1 MKRKFYFAVVIL
13 LVAVMALCL
22 VACGETDDNLPSGDD
37 TGNTGGTTTP
47 PKDTKCVHSY
57 GEWRVKT
64 PATCT
69 ADRVEIRIC
78 SKCGDTE
85 QRTVSGSA
93 GHTFGAWTV
102 KIAATCGEDRTDSR
116 KCTACGYEETQ
127 KVAHTATGRHE
138 YNDGNVCTVCG
149 ANKQYD
155 AESEVFMKDG
165 DVLYFGSYPQSRV
178 TDESLLENLSGYVT
192 VPTENDSN
200 GWTLYDFYVGGEVY
214 KSVVENYFTWY
225 QDVEYDGAKYR
236 AVYFILYRYVYADYS
251 PDANGENSRQYENGY
266 RIETV
271 YWFKYEPIKWKIVKT
286 EAGLSTIVAES
297 VLDVGCFYKTSYQN
311 LQDRD
316 GKIVYANDYAESY
329 IRAFLNGDFYETAFN
344 SLQRSIVQVTA
355 VDNSWHTAEQMHDLA
370 YADTNDNVY
379 LLSYKDI
386 TEFFADNE
394 ARKSLG
400 TDYAKVLGINEYQG
414 GSPWW
419 SRSPSY
425 WVNGGSCFVAS
436 HGATSYTSFVNAYYG
451 VRPAMT
457 VKIVEDCEVHT
468 YATWHT
474 YTEATCGD
482 DRTEYSLCDV
492 CGHRE
497 DRTVAGTATGNHNYV
512 SVCTVQEATCQE
524 DRIDICRCS
533 VCGYEDRITI
543 PNTKTD
549 HDYTVYIG
557 VRSEATCKDDR
568 VDIYGCRTCEATED
582 RVAAGTKT
590 DNHVYVIWEAY
601 EEATCT
607 KNATEKSTCTVCG
620 KVGYREVENS
630 MLRHI
635 YGDDDKCTG
644 CGKDKPPYTRDG
656 DVIYF
661 GSYPQTAVTGWLSDD
676 LTRTATR
683 KYGTPTAEQHIGWE
697 ALGSNWWYK
706 DLEYGGAKYR
716 GMRFKYYRPLDGR
729 GYSATSSG
737 WQEKNG
743 YETDTMY
750 WFKFEPIKWRIL
762 KEADGKAMLISDV
775 ALDSQVFDD
784 YTAHNNYAESGLR
797 KWLNQTFYDYAFTLA
812 EKDIILKTIVDNS
825 LATTCDETNPNVC
838 EDTEDNVFLLSKY
851 EATLYITDVNA
862 RFVQTTDYTKAR
874 GIATYD
880 DNCCDWWLRSPDP
893 TESKEYA
900 YLVMPTKTNWWL
912 NICPYY
918 HTSVGV
924 VPAMWITL

>member
-85 QRTVSGSA
+85 QRAVSGSA

-178 TDESLLENLSGYVT
+178 TDESLLEDLSGYVT

-200 GWTLYDFYVGGEVY
+200 GWTLYDFYVGGETY
-214 KSVVENYFTWY
+214 NSIVENYFTWY
-225 QDVEYDGAKYR
+225 QDVEYVGAKYR
-236 AVYFILYRYVYADYS
+236 AVYFTLYRYVYADYS

-329 IRAFLNGDFYETAFN
+329 VRAFLNGDFYETAFN
-344 SLQRSIVQVTA
+344 ALQRSIVQVTA

-436 HGATSYTSFVNAYYG
+436 HGATSYNSYVNAYYG

-457 VKIVEDCEVHT
+457 VRIAEDCEVHT
-468 YATWHT
+468 YTTWYT
-474 YTEATCGD
+474 DTEATCGA

-497 DRTVAGTATGNHNYV
+497 ERTVANTATGNHNYV
-512 SVCTVQEATCQE
+512 SVCTVQEATCKE
-524 DRIDICRCS
+524 DRVDLFHCS
-533 VCGYEDRITI
+533 VCGHEENISVPD
-543 PNTKTD
+543 TKTD
-549 HDYTVYIG
+549 D
-557 VRSEATCKDDR
+557 
-568 VDIYGCRTCEATED
+568 
-582 RVAAGTKT
+582 
-590 DNHVYVIWEAY
+590 HVYVIWEAY

-630 MLRHI
+630 KTQHN
-635 YGDDDKCTG
+635 YGNDGKCTA
-644 CGKDKPPYTRDG
+644 CGKEKPSYSRNDN
-656 DVIYF
+656 VIYF
-661 GSYPQTAVTGWLSDD
+661 GSYPQSEVTDDTIKDALNAMAGTLPTEDNSQGWTS
-676 LTRTATR
+676 
-683 KYGTPTAEQHIGWE
+683 YGYYINKVVT
-697 ALGSNWWYK
+697 NFMWYIDK
-706 DLEYGGAKYR
+706 ELNGEKYR
-716 GMRFKYYRPLDGR
+716 GVYFVRYRPIYG
-729 GYSATSSG
+729 
-737 WQEKNG
+737 
-743 YETDTMY
+743 ETDGDTTGNRVQDINYYYINTVY
-750 WFKFEPIKWRIL
+750 WFKYEPVKWRVL
-762 KEADGKAMLISDV
+762 KEENGKAFILADL
-775 ALDSQVFDD
+775 ALDSQQFDYSD
-784 YTAHNNYAESGLR
+784 GNSGNNYAKSSIR
-797 KWLNQTFYDYAFTLA
+797 KWLNETFYNTAFNVK
-812 EKDIILKTIVDNS
+812 EKATIVTTLVDNGVEGTGYTS
-825 LATTCDETNPNVC
+825 SDFVC
-838 EDTEDNVFLLSKY
+838 EDTNDKVFLLNY
-851 EATLYITDVNA
+851 AEANQYFEKSVDRIMS
-862 RFVQTTDYTKAR
+862 RTDYAR
-874 GIATYD
+874 CQGAKGGSMATD
-880 DNCCDWWLRSPDP
+880 PCWWWLRSPVN
-893 TESKEYA
+893 SKVAPGARTIDRDGNDQYGDITQ
-900 YLVMPTKTNWWL
+900 LTT
-912 NICPYY
+912 I
-918 HTSVGV
+918 GV